1 MIQVKRTATYAIRGV
16 YTPRPGY
23 PADLSGTT
31 IACDVKLSDGQYKAV
46 AVTLEPDNL
55 TFTLRADTLYWTT
68 GIGKSDIK
76 FSANGVVWFTETFE
90 VEVEP
95 NITR

>member
-1 MIQVKRTATYAIRGV
+1 MIQIKRTATYAIRGV

-23 PADLSGTT
+23 PANLSGTT
-31 IACDVKLSDGQYKAV
+31 IACDVKLSDGQYKATS
-46 AVTLEPDNL
+46 VTLEPDNL
-55 TFTLRADTLYWTT
+55 TFTLRADTLHWTT